1 MKKIIFIAFLLG
13 LVELANAQSTISL
26 QQAINIATEN
36 NLQLKQG
43 AAGVEYTERAS
54 EQSRLLLLPNLN
66 LGTSYFSNYGYTI
79 DPVTNIPTANN
90 FQTNGYQLSSQMNLF
105 SGGSINNTIKKSKT
119 DLQVSTMNY
128 KELVENTQFQVISD
142 YLSVMFAEEQVKIAT
157 QKINTTELQ
166 LSNSQKLVNAGSIPE
181 GNLLTINAQLAQDK
195 LTSIQAANVL
205 DRAYLDLKLLLQMK
219 PDDQI
224 RIVFPDVTKLEN
236 LLSAPVPNANDVAD
250 YAIANKASIKKYEYQ
265 LMSDELSRKIA
276 AAGAMP
282 VLSLIGQVST
292 NYSNA
297 IYPPFVTESDPY
309 GVQIDNNLSEV
320 VGLSLQIPIFNNG
333 QVLLNKQ
340 NAELTIINTQLNQQ
354 IAINTLRQSVTQAV
368 NDMKAAIASYDAA
381 LKNYEASKSAFDFAE
396 KKFNMGTASSFD
408 YTNSINV
415 MAQAESSLVQAKYD
429 LIFKAKIIDYYLDKP
444 LDF

>member
-13 LVELANAQSTISL
+13 IGGFVSAQSTMTL
-26 QQAINIATEN
+26 QQCIDVATEN

-43 AAGVEYTERAS
+43 AAGVEYTARAS
-54 EQSRLLLLPNLN
+54 QQSRLLLLPNLN
-66 LGTSYFSNYGYTI
+66 LGTSYFSNFGYTI

-90 FQTNGYQLSSQMNLF
+90 FQTNGYQLTSQVNLF
-105 SGGSINNTIKKSKT
+105 SGGSINNTIKKSRS
-119 DLQVSTMNY
+119 DLEVSTMNY
-128 KELVENTQFQVISD
+128 KELVESTQFQVIGA
-142 YLSVMFAEEQVKIAT
+142 YLNVMFAEEQVKIAT

-166 LSNSQKLVNAGSIPE
+166 LSNSQKLAKAGSIPE
-181 GNLLTINAQLAQDK
+181 GNLLTIEAQLAQDK
-195 LTSIQAANVL
+195 LSSIQSANML
-205 DRAYLDLKLLLQMK
+205 DRAYLDLKLLLQIK
-219 PDDQI
+219 PDEKI
-224 RIVFPDVTKLEN
+224 RIVFPDVTKLES
-236 LLSAPVPNANDVAD
+236 LLNAPVPNANDVAD

-265 LMSDELSRKIA
+265 LVSDELSRKIA

-282 VLSLIGQVST
+282 TLSLIGQIST

-297 IYPPFVTESDPY
+297 IYPPFITEADPFD
-309 GVQIDNNLSEV
+309 VQMDNNLSEI
-320 VGLSLQIPIFNNG
+320 VGVSLQIPIFNNG
-333 QVLLNKQ
+333 QVMLNKQ

-354 IAINTLRQSVTQAV
+354 IAINTLRQNVTQAV

-381 LKNYEASKSAFDFAE
+381 VKNYEASKNAFEFAE
-396 KKFNMGTASSFD
+396 KKFNAGSASSFD
-408 YTNSINV
+408 YTNSINI

>member
-1 MKKIIFIAFLLG
+1 MKKIIFIAILLG
-13 LVELANAQSTISL
+13 LGELSIAQSTISL
-26 QQAINIATEN
+26 QQAIDIATEN

-43 AAGVEYTERAS
+43 AAGVEFTARAS
-54 EQSRLLLLPNLN
+54 QQSRLLLLPNLN
-66 LGTSYFSNYGYTI
+66 LGTSYFSNFGYTI

-90 FQTNGYQLSSQMNLF
+90 FQTNGYQLTSQVNLF

-128 KELVENTQFQVISD
+128 KELVENTQFQVISA

-157 QKINTTELQ
+157 QKISTTELQ

-181 GNLLTINAQLAQDK
+181 GNLLTIQAQLAQDK
-195 LTSIQAANVL
+195 LSSIQAANNL

-236 LLSAPVPNANDVAD
+236 LLNAPVPNANDVAD
-250 YAIANKASIKKYEYQ
+250 YAIENKASIKKYEYQ

-282 VLSLIGQVST
+282 VLSLIGQIST

-297 IYPPFVTESDPY
+297 IYPPFVTEADPY
-309 GVQIDNNLSEV
+309 NVQIDNNLSEV
-320 VGLSLQIPIFNNG
+320 VGLSL
-333 QVLLNKQ
+333 
-340 NAELTIINTQLNQQ
+340 
-354 IAINTLRQSVTQAV
+354 
-368 NDMKAAIASYDAA
+368 
-381 LKNYEASKSAFDFAE
+381 
-396 KKFNMGTASSFD
+396 
-408 YTNSINV
+408 
-415 MAQAESSLVQAKYD
+415 
-429 LIFKAKIIDYYLDKP
+429 
-444 LDF
+444 